1 MLTVIG
7 LEHTTDF
14 HQKTRIGNPNILYNV
29 IMTTKQDLIKAT
41 KERKLFVV
49 KDFCN
54 NFPSWKDVDHLYD
67 LAKES
72 GTVDYNSFGTMVIES
87 DSRVLE
93 YYKKALSDISLFHG
107 GNILFS
113 MMIIHFINRNNNLMT
128 DIHLQSLFSKFSV
141 DNSEKI
147 PAEIIIKDD
156 GVDGWPRESW
166 DPTIHSDQQDR
177 VFIQGS
183 GQSLW
188 KVFHDNKELNYEVL
202 LSQGDMAYIPKGVV
216 HSVESLCP
224 RHSASIALS
233 DDPQILLQ

>member
-1 MLTVIG
+1 MA
-7 LEHTTDF
+7 
-14 HQKTRIGNPNILYNV
+14 
-29 IMTTKQDLIKAT
+29 TKQDLINAK
-41 KERKLFVV
+41 KERKLFVIR
-49 KDFCN
+49 DFCKDH
-54 NFPSWKDVDHLYD
+54 PSWENVNNLYD

-72 GTVDYNSFGTMVIES
+72 GTIDYNSFGTMVIES

-93 YYKKALSDISLFHG
+93 CYKKAIYDISLLHS

-113 MMIIHFINRNNNLMT
+113 MMIIHFINRNNNLME
-128 DIHLQSLFSKFSV
+128 DKDLKSLFSKFST

-147 PAEIIIKDD
+147 PTEITIKDD

-177 VFIQGS
+177 FFIQGS

-188 KVFHDNKELNYEVL
+188 NIFYEDKKLNYAVL
-202 LSQGDMAYIPKGVV
+202 LNNGDMAYIPKGVI

-224 RHSASIALS
+224 RHSVSIALS
-233 DDPQILLQ
+233 DDPAIMID